1 MNKSEKKI
9 VILSGAGISAESGL
23 GTFRDTDGL
32 WEKYDLNEVATI
44 DAWHRNSELVLSF
57 YDARRTQVLAS
68 EPNKAHYAL
77 AELEKHFNVEIITQ
91 NIDDLHERSG
101 SKNVLHLHG
110 EILKGRSVLNDIH
123 LYPINGDIKMGD
135 LTPDGHQMRP
145 HIVWFGE
152 AVPRMLDAEEIM
164 SHCDILI
171 VVGTSL
177 NVYPAAGLRYA
188 CPDNSVK
195 FLVDPNNLPLGDQ
208 QFEHFQGTATEKIPL
223 LVDKLIQE
231 FKNA

>member
-1 MNKSEKKI
+1 VDKSEKKI

-23 GTFRDTDGL
+23 GTFRDDDGL
-32 WEKYDLNEVATI
+32 WERHDLNEVATI
-44 DAWHRNSELVLSF
+44 DAWHRNPKLVLSF
-57 YDARRTQVLAS
+57 YNDRRTQVVAS
-68 EPNKAHYAL
+68 LPNKAHYAL
-77 AELEKHFNVEIITQ
+77 AELENHFNVEIITQ

-110 EILKGRSVLNDIH
+110 EILKGRSVENDIH
-123 LYPINGDIKMGD
+123 LYPIEGNIKLGD

-152 AVPRMLDAEEIM
+152 AVPRMLDAEELVRQ
-164 SHCDILI
+164 CDILI

-177 NVYPAAGLRYA
+177 NVYPAAGLRFA
-188 CPDNSVK
+188 CADNCTK
-195 FLVDPNNLPLGDQ
+195 FLVDPSNLQMGEQ
-208 QFEHFQGTATEKIPL
+208 QFEHFQGSATEKIPF

-231 FKNA
+231 YKNT